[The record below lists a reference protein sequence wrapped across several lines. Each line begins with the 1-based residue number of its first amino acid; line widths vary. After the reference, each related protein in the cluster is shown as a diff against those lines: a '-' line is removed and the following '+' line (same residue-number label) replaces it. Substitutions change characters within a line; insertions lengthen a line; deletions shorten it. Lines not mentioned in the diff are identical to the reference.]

1 MEAELP
7 AIFQDLIPVAQYVL
21 MVSLGFL
28 LILAVLVPVTLLC
41 AVLCTYLPGLVLY
54 DFSDTSFEKRLQS
67 LIRRIKRKYKI
78 AVSYYLKETLP
89 TSSISASIVQTLG
102 LEQFNALKSSLEESQ
117 LSIGQF
123 LRANKKDGSL
133 PDTNSPYG
141 AEKVEELTN
150 QISTLE
156 GMIDLH
162 ASTTVPELDMSEAD
176 YDRRKE
182 GTSSL
187 VIFVPLL
194 LFVIVLNTYLLSMF
208 FGDLLASVNEFLFG
222 FNIPIQLSHIVAF
235 MFTAIEVGI
244 GVYFASVEYHQEK
257 KTTVTSVIRTFAWLV
272 LAMLI
277 FVEFFIYLMLSTQS
291 NLEIG
296 LVEASQ
302 DLSFIEFLV
311 AGWMSIFGPIIVMS
325 LFIFGHQG
333 TTAYMKVMHTDAL
346 SNLKKSLDD
355 SDKKLNDLSNLVE
368 RIQENLKSL
377 KVTSSEIHTNIEDSN
392 EVVSNIQS
400 DEVCDL
406 LKQLDTSIGAV
417 VSEVKDCAEST
428 PESTSEAFER
438 THTLPLREQNAF
450 LGQDFMVG
458 FVWLSC
464 VIGFGAVAQYFIQNN
479 VSILDSS
486 QTSFLLELVASI
498 LIGLLISITGYLA
511 LQNAT
516 LVLINGRYQIRS
528 TELQTLIKWM
538 APLVPVLIFAWIVWL
553 HWGDSNVYPHLLGVF
568 VLGLVLFLMGH
579 SMVRNIYSIR
589 IAIVMLY
596 YHALVLFIQV
606 ARSITSSVQKV
617 LLFFSYIVKSCGYP
631 WAKFYPTFFHWK

>member
-67 LIRRIKRKYKI
+67 LIRRIKRKYKVV
-78 AVSYYLKETLP
+78 VSYYLKETVP
-89 TSSISASIVQTLG
+89 TSSISASIVHTLG

-123 LRANKKDGSL
+123 LRANKKDSSL
-133 PDTNSPYG
+133 TETNSPYG

-150 QISTLE
+150 QIAALE

-182 GTSSL
+182 GASSL
-187 VIFVPLL
+187 IIFIPLL
-194 LFVIVLNTYLLSMF
+194 VFVVILNTYLLNMF
-208 FGDLLASVNEFLFG
+208 FSEILNPNIYLFG
-222 FNIPIQLSHIVAF
+222 FGIPIQLSHVVAF

-244 GVYFASVEYHQEK
+244 GVYFASAEYHQEK
-257 KTTVTSVIRTFAWLV
+257 KTTVTSVIRIFGWLV

-277 FVEFFIYLMLSTQS
+277 FVEFFIYLKLSIFNATS
-291 NLEIG
+291 MELFEAWSDLPTAEFVIG
-296 LVEASQ
+296 
-302 DLSFIEFLV
+302 
-311 AGWMSIFGPIIVMS
+311 GWMAIFGPIIVMS

-346 SNLKKSLDD
+346 NNLKKSLDD
-355 SDKKLNDLSNLVE
+355 SDKKLNELSSLVE

-406 LKQLDTSIGAV
+406 LKQLDASIGSV
-417 VSEVKDCAEST
+417 VTEVRDCAESAH
-428 PESTSEAFER
+428 ESTSEAFER
-438 THTLPLREQNAF
+438 THALPLREQNAF

-486 QTSFLLELVASI
+486 QTSYLLELVASI

-579 SMVRNIYSIR
+579 SMVRSIYSIR

>member
-67 LIRRIKRKYKI
+67 LIRRIKRKYKV
-78 AVSYYLKETLP
+78 AVSYYLKETVP
-89 TSSISASIVQTLG
+89 TSSISSSIVHTLG

-123 LRANKKDGSL
+123 LRANKKESSL

-222 FNIPIQLSHIVAF
+222 FNIPIQLSHVVAF

-257 KTTVTSVIRTFAWLV
+257 KSTVTSVIRIFAWVV

-277 FVEFFIYLMLSTQS
+277 FVEFFIYLQLSVYS
-291 NLEIG
+291 SLGENLVDSYFG
-296 LVEASQ
+296 YS
-302 DLSFIEFLV
+302 SIEFFI

-346 SNLKKSLDD
+346 NNLKKSLDD
-355 SDKKLNDLSNLVE
+355 SDKKLNELSSLVE

-392 EVVSNIQS
+392 EVISNIQS

-406 LKQLDTSIGAV
+406 LKQLDASIGSV
-417 VSEVKDCAEST
+417 VTEVRDCAESAH
-428 PESTSEAFER
+428 ESRSEAFER
-438 THTLPLREQNAF
+438 THALPLREQNAF

-464 VIGFGAVAQYFIQNN
+464 VIGFGAVAQFFIQNN

-486 QTSFLLELVASI
+486 QTSYLLELVASI

-511 LQNAT
+511 LQNVT

-579 SMVRNIYSIR
+579 SMVRSIYSIR

-617 LLFFSYIVKSCGYP
+617 LLFFSYIVRSCGYP
-631 WAKFYPTFFHWK
+631 WAKFSPTFFHWK

>member
-7 AIFQDLIPVAQYVL
+7 AMFQSLIPVAQYVL
-21 MVSLGFL
+21 MVAVGFL
-28 LILAVLVPVTLLC
+28 LLLAVLVPVTLFC

-78 AVSYYLKETLP
+78 AVNYYLKETVP
-89 TSSISASIVQTLG
+89 TSSISSSIVHTLG
-102 LEQFNALKSSLEESQ
+102 LEQFNELKSSLEESQ

-150 QISTLE
+150 QISKLE
-156 GMIDLH
+156 NMIDVH
-162 ASTTVPELDMSEAD
+162 ASIAVPDLDMSEAD

-187 VIFVPLL
+187 VIFIPLL
-194 LFVIVLNTYLLSMF
+194 IFVIILNTYLLSTF
-208 FGDLLASVNEFLFG
+208 FSDLLGPVNDYLFG
-222 FNIPIQLSHIVAF
+222 WGVPIQLSHVVAF

-257 KTTVTSVIRTFAWLV
+257 KTTVTSVIRTFAWVV

-277 FVEFFIYLMLSTQS
+277 FVEFFIYLQLSVYS
-291 NLEIG
+291 SLGENLVDSYFG
-296 LVEASQ
+296 YST
-302 DLSFIEFLV
+302 IEFFI

-346 SNLKKSLDD
+346 SSLKKSLDD
-355 SDKKLNDLSNLVE
+355 SDKKINELSGLVE

-377 KVTSSEIHTNIEDSN
+377 KVTSSEIHSDVENSN
-392 EVVSNIQS
+392 DVVSNIQS

-406 LKQLDTSIGAV
+406 LKQLDLSIGSV

-438 THTLPLREQNAF
+438 THELPLREQNAF
-450 LGQDFMVG
+450 LGHDFMVG

-464 VIGFGAVAQYFIQNN
+464 VIGFGAVAQFFIQNN
-479 VSILDSS
+479 ISNLGSP
-486 QTSFLLELVASI
+486 QMFYLLEFIASI

-511 LQNAT
+511 LQSAT

-528 TELQTLIKWM
+528 TELQTYIKWT
-538 APLVPVLIFAWIVWL
+538 APLVPACIFVWIVWL
-553 HWGDSNVYPHLLGVF
+553 HWGDSSVYPHLLGVF

-579 SMVRNIYSIR
+579 SMVRSVYSIR
-589 IAIVMLY
+589 IAMVMLY
-596 YHALVLFIQV
+596 YQVLVLCIQV
-606 ARSITSSVQKV
+606 ARAITSSAQEV
-617 LLFFSYIVKSCGYP
+617 LLFFSYIVRSCGYP

>member
-7 AIFQDLIPVAQYVL
+7 AMFQSLIPVAQYVL
-21 MVSLGFL
+21 MVAVGFL
-28 LILAVLVPVTLLC
+28 LLLAVLVPVTLFC

-54 DFSDTSFEKRLQS
+54 DFSDTSFDKRLQS

-78 AVSYYLKETLP
+78 AVNYYLKETLP
-89 TSSISASIVQTLG
+89 TSSISSSIVHTLG
-102 LEQFNALKSSLEESQ
+102 LDQFNELKSSLEESQ

-123 LRANKKDGSL
+123 LRAHKKDGSVS
-133 PDTNSPYG
+133 DTKSPYG

-150 QISTLE
+150 QISKLE
-156 GMIDLH
+156 GMIDVH
-162 ASTTVPELDMSEAD
+162 ASIAVPDLDMSEAD

-182 GTSSL
+182 GASSL
-187 VIFVPLL
+187 VIFIPLL
-194 LFVIVLNTYLLSMF
+194 IFVIFLNTYLLSTF
-208 FGDLLASVNEFLFG
+208 FSDLLGPVNDYLFG
-222 FNIPIQLSHIVAF
+222 WGVPIQLSHVVAF

-257 KTTVTSVIRTFAWLV
+257 KTTVTSVIRTFAWVV

-277 FVEFFIYLMLSTQS
+277 FVEFFIYLQLSVYS
-291 NLEIG
+291 SLGENLVDSYFG
-296 LVEASQ
+296 YST
-302 DLSFIEFLV
+302 IEFFI

-346 SNLKKSLDD
+346 SSLKKSLDD
-355 SDKKLNDLSNLVE
+355 SDRKINRLSGLVE

-377 KVTSSEIHTNIEDSN
+377 KVTSSEIHSDVENSN
-392 EVVSNIQS
+392 DVVSNIQS
-400 DEVCDL
+400 DEVCNL
-406 LKQLDTSIGAV
+406 LKQLDVSIGSAV
-417 VSEVKDCAEST
+417 SKVKDCAESA

-438 THTLPLREQNAF
+438 THELPLREQNAF
-450 LGQDFMVG
+450 LGHDFMVG

-479 VSILDSS
+479 ISNLDSP
-486 QTSFLLELVASI
+486 QTFYLLEFIASI

-511 LQNAT
+511 LQSAT
-516 LVLINGRYQIRS
+516 LVLINGSYQIRS
-528 TELQTLIKWM
+528 TELQTYIKWM
-538 APLVPVLIFAWIVWL
+538 APLVPACIFMGIVWL
-553 HWGDSNVYPHLLGVF
+553 YWGDSSVYLHLLGVF

-579 SMVRNIYSIR
+579 SMVRSVYSIR
-589 IAIVMLY
+589 IAMVMLY
-596 YHALVLFIQV
+596 YQVLVLCIQV
-606 ARSITSSVQKV
+606 ARAVTSSAQEV
-617 LLFFSYIVKSCGYP
+617 LLFLSYIVRSCGYP

>member
-7 AIFQDLIPVAQYVL
+7 AMFQSLIPVAQYVL
-21 MVSLGFL
+21 MVAVGFL
-28 LILAVLVPVTLLC
+28 LLLAVLVPVTLFC

-78 AVSYYLKETLP
+78 AVNYYLKETVP
-89 TSSISASIVQTLG
+89 TSSISSSIVHTLG
-102 LEQFNALKSSLEESQ
+102 LEQFNELKSSLEESQ

-150 QISTLE
+150 QISKLE
-156 GMIDLH
+156 NMIDVH
-162 ASTTVPELDMSEAD
+162 ASIAVPDLDMSEAD

-187 VIFVPLL
+187 VIFIPLL
-194 LFVIVLNTYLLSMF
+194 IFVIILNTYLLSTF
-208 FGDLLASVNEFLFG
+208 FSDLLGPVNDYLFG
-222 FNIPIQLSHIVAF
+222 WGVPIQLSHVVAF

-257 KTTVTSVIRTFAWLV
+257 KTTVTSVIRTFAWVV

-277 FVEFFIYLMLSTQS
+277 FVEFFIYLQLSVYS
-291 NLEIG
+291 SLGENLVDSYFG
-296 LVEASQ
+296 YST
-302 DLSFIEFLV
+302 IEFFI

-346 SNLKKSLDD
+346 SSLKKSLDD
-355 SDKKLNDLSNLVE
+355 SDKKINELSGLVE

-377 KVTSSEIHTNIEDSN
+377 KVTSSEIHSDVENSN
-392 EVVSNIQS
+392 DVVSNIQS

-406 LKQLDTSIGAV
+406 LKQLDLSIGSV

-438 THTLPLREQNAF
+438 THELPLREQYAS
-450 LGQDFMVG
+450 LGHDFMVG

-464 VIGFGAVAQYFIQNN
+464 VIGFGAVAQYFIQN
-479 VSILDSS
+479 SISNLDSP
-486 QTSFLLELVASI
+486 QTFYLLEFIASI

-511 LQNAT
+511 LQSAT

-528 TELQTLIKWM
+528 TELQTYIKWM
-538 APLVPVLIFAWIVWL
+538 APLVPACIFVWIVWL
-553 HWGDSNVYPHLLGVF
+553 HWGDSSVYPHFLGVF

-579 SMVRNIYSIR
+579 SMVRSVYSIR
-589 IAIVMLY
+589 IAMVMLY
-596 YHALVLFIQV
+596 YQVLVLCIQI
-606 ARSITSSVQKV
+606 ARAVTSSAQEV
-617 LLFFSYIVKSCGYP
+617 LLFLSYIVRSCANP

>member
-7 AIFQDLIPVAQYVL
+7 AIFQELIPVTQYVL

-67 LIRRIKRKYKI
+67 LIRRIKRKYKV
-78 AVSYYLKETLP
+78 AVSYYLKETVP

-182 GTSSL
+182 GASSL
-187 VIFVPLL
+187 IIFIPLL
-194 LFVIVLNTYLLSMF
+194 VFVVILNTYLLNMF
-208 FGDLLASVNEFLFG
+208 FSEILNPNIYLFG
-222 FNIPIQLSHIVAF
+222 FGIPIQLSHVVAF

-244 GVYFASVEYHQEK
+244 GVYFASAEYHQEK
-257 KTTVTSVIRTFAWLV
+257 NTTVTSVIRIFGWLV

-277 FVEFFIYLMLSTQS
+277 FVEFFIYLKLSIFNATS
-291 NLEIG
+291 MELFEAWSDLPTAEFVIG
-296 LVEASQ
+296 
-302 DLSFIEFLV
+302 
-311 AGWMSIFGPIIVMS
+311 GWMAIFGPIIVMS

-346 SNLKKSLDD
+346 NNLKKSLDD

-486 QTSFLLELVASI
+486 QTSYLLELVASI

-538 APLVPVLIFAWIVWL
+538 APLVPVLIFVWIVWL
-553 HWGDSNVYPHLLGVF
+553 HWGDSNVYPHLLGVI

-579 SMVRNIYSIR
+579 SMIRSIYSIR

-596 YHALVLFIQV
+596 YHALVLFIQI

-617 LLFFSYIVKSCGYP
+617 LQFFSYIVKSCGYP

>member
-67 LIRRIKRKYKI
+67 LIRRIKRKYKVV
-78 AVSYYLKETLP
+78 VSYYLKETVP
-89 TSSISASIVQTLG
+89 TSSISSSIVHTLG

-123 LRANKKDGSL
+123 LRANKKDSSL
-133 PDTNSPYG
+133 PATNSPYG
-141 AEKVEELTN
+141 AGKVEELTN
-150 QISTLE
+150 QISRLE

-162 ASTTVPELDMSEAD
+162 SSTTVPELDMSEAD

-182 GTSSL
+182 GASSL
-187 VIFVPLL
+187 IIFIPLL
-194 LFVIVLNTYLLSMF
+194 VFVVILNTYLLNMF
-208 FGDLLASVNEFLFG
+208 FSEILNPNIYLFG
-222 FNIPIQLSHIVAF
+222 FGIPIQLSHVVAF

-244 GVYFASVEYHQEK
+244 GVYFASAEYHQEK
-257 KTTVTSVIRTFAWLV
+257 KTTVTSVIRIFGWLV

-277 FVEFFIYLMLSTQS
+277 FVEFFIYLKLSIFNATFMELFEAWS
-291 NLEIG
+291 DLPTAEFVIG
-296 LVEASQ
+296 
-302 DLSFIEFLV
+302 
-311 AGWMSIFGPIIVMS
+311 GWMAIFGPIIVMS

-346 SNLKKSLDD
+346 NNLKKSLDD
-355 SDKKLNDLSNLVE
+355 SDKKLNDLSSLVE

-406 LKQLDTSIGAV
+406 LKQLDASIGSV
-417 VSEVKDCAEST
+417 VTEVRDCAESA

-438 THTLPLREQNAF
+438 THALPMREQNAF

-464 VIGFGAVAQYFIQNN
+464 VIGFGAVAQFFIQNN

-486 QTSFLLELVASI
+486 QTSYLLELVASI

-538 APLVPVLIFAWIVWL
+538 APLVPVLIFVWIVWL

>member
-7 AIFQDLIPVAQYVL
+7 AMFQNLIPVAQYVL
-21 MVSLGFL
+21 MVAVGFL
-28 LILAVLVPVTLLC
+28 LLLGVLFPVTLFC

-54 DFSDTSFEKRLQS
+54 NFSDTSFEKRLQS
-67 LIRRIKRKYKI
+67 QIQRIKRKYKA
-78 AVSYYLKETLP
+78 AVNYYLKETVP
-89 TSSISASIVQTLG
+89 TSSISSSIVHTLG
-102 LEQFNALKSSLEESQ
+102 LDQFNTLKSSLEESQ
-117 LSIGQF
+117 LSIEQF
-123 LRANKKDGSL
+123 LRSNKKDSSL
-133 PDTNSPYG
+133 SDTNRPYG

-150 QISTLE
+150 QISKLE
-156 GMIDLH
+156 GMIDVH
-162 ASTTVPELDMSEAD
+162 ASTAVPDLDMSEAD

-182 GTSSL
+182 GKSSL
-187 VIFVPLL
+187 VIFTPLL
-194 LFVIVLNTYLLSMF
+194 IFVVILNTYLLNMF
-208 FGDLLASVNEFLFG
+208 FSEILNPNIYLFG
-222 FNIPIQLSHIVAF
+222 FGIPIQLSHVVAF

-244 GVYFASVEYHQEK
+244 GVYFASAEYHQEK
-257 KTTVTSVIRTFAWLV
+257 KTTVTSVIRIFGWLV

-277 FVEFFIYLMLSTQS
+277 FVEFFIYLKLSIFNATFMELFEAWS
-291 NLEIG
+291 DLPTAEFVIG
-296 LVEASQ
+296 
-302 DLSFIEFLV
+302 
-311 AGWMSIFGPIIVMS
+311 GWMAIFGPIIVMS

-346 SNLKKSLDD
+346 NNLKKSLDD
-355 SDKKLNDLSNLVE
+355 SDKKLNELSSLVE

-377 KVTSSEIHTNIEDSN
+377 KVTSSEIHIDIEDSN

-406 LKQLDTSIGAV
+406 LKQLDASIGSV
-417 VSEVKDCAEST
+417 VTEVRDCAESAH
-428 PESTSEAFER
+428 ESRSEAFER
-438 THTLPLREQNAF
+438 THALPLREQNAF

-464 VIGFGAVAQYFIQNN
+464 VIGFGAVAQFFIQNN

-486 QTSFLLELVASI
+486 QTSYLLELVASI

-579 SMVRNIYSIR
+579 SMVRSIYSIR

-617 LLFFSYIVKSCGYP
+617 LLFFSYIVRSCGYP